1 MILLQSPSVVRHAFY
16 ETFLHCHQVLALA
29 AIIGVWVHCDL
40 GQLPGKSYIRATLIL
55 WLLDRFV
62 RIVRIVYRNV
72 GRNGL
77 SKVTVESIPGDGSN
91 PACRVS
97 FQLARP
103 WKFTPGSHAYIYLPR
118 VSFWMNHPFSIA
130 WSDSRPTPYLSL
142 EKETLPDSDSELDIP
157 KLERTTTEIH
167 FVIAKRTGMTSKLYD
182 LAASSP
188 TGVISLSGIVEGP
201 YGGNDS
207 LHSYGTVV
215 LFAAGVGITHQIGH
229 VRELLGG
236 AANGTTATR
245 KIVLVWTVKN
255 TETLEWVRPFMDECL
270 CMPNRKQVLKI
281 MMFVTRPRS
290 KREVSSRSETVL
302 MYPGRCDPALILR
315 KEVRDQQGAM
325 AVTVC
330 GPGAFADDVRAA
342 VRSKGVMDAGTV
354 DFVEESFTW

>member
-1 MILLQSPSVVRHAFY
+1 
-16 ETFLHCHQVLALA
+16 
-29 AIIGVWVHCDL
+29 
-40 GQLPGKSYIRATLIL
+40 
-55 WLLDRFV
+55 
-62 RIVRIVYRNV
+62 
-72 GRNGL
+72 
-77 SKVTVESIPGDGSN
+77 
-91 PACRVS
+91 
-97 FQLARP
+97 
-103 WKFTPGSHAYIYLPR
+103 
-118 VSFWMNHPFSIA
+118 MNHPFSIA

-157 KLERTTTEIH
+157 NPERTITEIH
-167 FVIAKRTGMTSKLYD
+167 FVIAKRTGMTAKLYN

-229 VRELLGG
+229 VRELLRG
-236 AANGTTATR
+236 AADATTATR

-270 CMPNRKQVLKI
+270 GMPKRKQVLKI
-281 MMFVTRPRS
+281 MLFVTRPRS
-290 KREVSSRSETVL
+290 KREVTSRSETVL
-302 MYPGRCDPALILR
+302 MFPGRCDPTTILR
-315 KEVRDQQGAM
+315 KEMKDRQGAM

-330 GPGAFADDVRAA
+330 GPGVFADDVRAA
-342 VRSKGVMDAGTV
+342 VRSKGVMDVGTV